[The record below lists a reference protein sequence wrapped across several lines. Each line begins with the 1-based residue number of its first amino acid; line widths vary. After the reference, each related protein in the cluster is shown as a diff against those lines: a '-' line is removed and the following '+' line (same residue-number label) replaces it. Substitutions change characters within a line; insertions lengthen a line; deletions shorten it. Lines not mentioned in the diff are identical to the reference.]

1 MQSLPLHV
9 VIWFLNAAIS
19 LIVYN
24 NIAIA
29 KEAPSDSSVGP
40 APELYQ
46 QMAGRGIRYL
56 RGTQSDDGSWSHHA
70 GPAVTAL
77 VATALIRHGRS
88 VDDPMLAKALG
99 YLENHIRDDGGI
111 YQRGT
116 RYRNYETCLA
126 IVSLSEANID
136 GRYDQILQQADHFV
150 GELQWDEGEGHERSS
165 PSYGGFGYGKHN
177 RPDMSNTQ
185 ISLDAFRALGK
196 GAGDPCVE
204 KALVFI
210 SRCQNLESAHNTT
223 PFATKVE
230 DGGFYYTVAAG
241 GSSQAGETPNGG
253 LRSYGSM
260 TYAGL
265 KSMIYAGVS
274 SDDPRVTAA
283 YQWIQAHYTL
293 AENPGMGAAGLYY
306 YYHTFAKAL
315 DTIGTN
321 MVEDT
326 DGSIHDWRRELAEVL
341 ASEQHADGSWTN
353 PTTRWLEGDPH
364 LVTAYALLALDYCR
378 PPPKPQPNP

>member
-1 MQSLPLHV
+1 MPSLHPHV
-9 VIWFLNAAIS
+9 ATWFLCGAITPMVFGN
-19 LIVYN
+19 LATADETAGN
-24 NIAIA
+24 LA
-29 KEAPSDSSVGP
+29 VGP
-40 APELYQ
+40 ASDKYQ
-46 QMAGRGIRYL
+46 RTTGQGIGYL
-56 RGTQSDDGSWSHHA
+56 RGAQADDGSWSHHA

-88 VDDPMLAKALG
+88 VDDPMLAKALR
-99 YLENHIRDDGGI
+99 YLENHVRDDGGI

-126 IVSLSEANID
+126 IVCLSEANVD

-185 ISLDAFRALGK
+185 ISLDALRALGK
-196 GAGDPCVE
+196 GAADPRIE
-204 KALVFI
+204 KALIFI
-210 SRCQNLESAHNTT
+210 SRCQNLEGPHNTT
-223 PFATKVE
+223 PFATKIE

-241 GSSQAGETPNGG
+241 GSSQAGKTPNGG

-283 YQWIQAHYTL
+283 HRWIQAHYTL

-315 DTIGTN
+315 DTIGN
-321 MVEDT
+321 DMVEDT
-326 DGSIHDWRRELAEVL
+326 DGSTHDWRRELAEVL
-341 ASEQHADGSWTN
+341 TREQHADGSWTN
-353 PTTRWLEGDPH
+353 RTARWLEGDPH

-378 PPPKPQPNP
+378 PQPKPQTNP